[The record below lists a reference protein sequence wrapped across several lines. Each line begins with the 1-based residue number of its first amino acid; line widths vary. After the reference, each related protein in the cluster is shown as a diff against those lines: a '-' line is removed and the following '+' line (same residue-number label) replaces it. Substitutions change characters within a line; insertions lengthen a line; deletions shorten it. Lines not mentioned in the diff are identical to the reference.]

1 MYVTRCFWVDKKFL
15 VTFAIFAKFE
25 ALVGLEFVKSVILA
39 IFEVFVAWC
48 F

>member
-25 ALVGLEFVKSVILA
+25 ALVGLEFVKFVILA
-39 IFEVFVAWC
+39 IFEVFVTRC